1 VAVNAE
7 EKRITELTDFSITD
21 CGAMDRLVM
30 RLGISRPPDARY
42 LVRRAVLASLLAWLP
57 LLAIGVFTSHEGER
71 PAISFLHDIAVHV
84 RFILVVPLL
93 ILAEGAIGQRTRLVA
108 AGFLTSG
115 LVTETDA
122 PRFQAAVRTTRRL
135 VDSVWLEVLLLAMT
149 YVLVWF
155 AIQTVKSDGVL
166 VWFEGAAAD
175 GHRLTPA
182 GWWYALV
189 AAPLASFLFLR
200 WLWRY
205 LVWTLFLQRLSRLRL
220 RLVASHPD
228 RAGGLGFIN
237 VGHAA
242 FAVIAFAA
250 GAVVAAAAANRIL
263 YEGVSLKAYQSVIIG
278 FIVISVVV
286 GIAPLLSF
294 MRPLVLTKR
303 RGLVEYGDLATRYV
317 QSFERKWVSGGGD
330 SKEQLLGTS
339 DIQSLADIG
348 GSFER
353 VDHMK
358 VMPFDRRTVMAFAF
372 SAAAPM
378 LPLLL
383 TVMPLSD
390 VIRFLLKAMI

>member
-1 VAVNAE
+1 MAVNAE
-7 EKRITELTDFSITD
+7 ERRISDLTDFSITD
-21 CGAMDRLVM
+21 CGAMDRLMV

-42 LVRRAVLASLLAWLP
+42 LVRRAIAAALIAWLP
-57 LLAIGVFTSHEGER
+57 LLALASFAGHEGAR

-93 ILAEGAIGQRTRLVA
+93 VLAEAAIGQRTRLVA

-115 LVTETDA
+115 LVTEPDA
-122 PRFQAAVRTTRRL
+122 PRFQSAVRSTRKL
-135 VDSVWLEVLLLAMT
+135 VDSIWVEIVLLVLT

-155 AIQTVKSDGVL
+155 AIQSVKSDGVL
-166 VWFEGAAAD
+166 VWFERAAPG
-175 GHRLTPA
+175 GHRLTLA

-189 AAPLASFLFLR
+189 SVPLASFLFLR

-205 LVWTLFLQRLSRLRL
+205 LVWTWFLHRLSRLRL

-242 FAVIAFAA
+242 FAVIAVAA
-250 GAVVAAAAANRIL
+250 GAVVSAAAANRIL
-263 YEGVSLKAYQSVIIG
+263 YEGASLRTYQSAIIG
-278 FIVISVVV
+278 FIVIAVVV

-294 MRPLVLTKR
+294 MRPLILTKR

-330 SKEQLLGTS
+330 SKEPLLGTG
-339 DIQSLADIG
+339 DIQSLADLG

-383 TVMPLSD
+383 TVMPLSEM
-390 VIRFLLKAMI
+390 IRFLLKAMI